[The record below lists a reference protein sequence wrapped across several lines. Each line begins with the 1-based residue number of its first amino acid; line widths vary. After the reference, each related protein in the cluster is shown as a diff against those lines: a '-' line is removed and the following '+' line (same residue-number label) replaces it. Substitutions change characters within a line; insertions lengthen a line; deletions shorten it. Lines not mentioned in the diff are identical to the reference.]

1 MNNRLLIAAFVSIC
15 FLSGSCKISSGQGSR
30 YDFSSLD
37 SVIQGWVDKGYYPG
51 ASICVVKNDT
61 VIFQKNYRDYTPDT
75 KVYVA
80 SAGKWVAAAVIGA
93 VVDRTDL
100 GWDDPVEKWLPEF
113 KDDAKGKILLRQ
125 LLSHT
130 SGVRPYLPEPRVDNY
145 NHLDSAVTEI
155 LPLDTVFTPGTRFEY
170 GGLAMQIAGRMAEVA
185 MGEEFE
191 TLFQELLAQPLEMK
205 NSHFTPINTD
215 GGHAPMLG
223 GGLCTTM
230 NDYLHFL
237 SMIYHDGM
245 YNGKQIISAETV
257 KEMQADQVKGAI
269 IPSKNSDNYVAKGLG
284 QSHNGVYGLGEWREL
299 IDKKTGEA
307 YQISSPGW
315 AGAYPWINKHDKVY
329 GFFIS
334 HVAGSS
340 AKEDGFS
347 SFFGSP
353 VISRTVSEILKG
365 KPLVVKQGRINVGN
379 GSLYYEEAGQG
390 EPIIFVHGHSLDHR
404 MWDEQFSVFAKKYHV
419 IRYDLRGYG
428 ISSSQTED
436 YQFMHVEDLVTLMDS
451 LHIKKAHI
459 VGLSLGGFI
468 TADMLAYFP
477 DRMLSAFLA
486 SGNIRKSKGPSEPMT
501 KEEAKVR
508 DEEIAALKQKGVE
521 VMKKEWFEG
530 LMKSGGSQRERMRVP
545 LWQMIDEWDAWQ
557 PMHVEDLV
565 TLMDSLHI
573 KKAHIVGLSLGGFIT
588 ADMLAY
594 FPDRMLSAFLASGN
608 IRKSKGPSEPM
619 TKEEAKVRDEE
630 IAALKKKGVEVMK
643 KEWFEGLMK
652 SGGSQRERMRVPL
665 WQMIDEWDA
674 WQPLH
679 KEVRVV
685 AGLDAIEE
693 LKKSHPAVPALI
705 VEGHSS
711 DNKFSK
717 NPPIL
722 EYLPNGKLKIIED
735 CGHMMN
741 MERPEEFNAA
751 LEEFLINIEQ

>member
-1 MNNRLLIAAFVSIC
+1 MNKKVLVTAFLLGSWTVSGIVSAQSVYPGQHQGKLKKETVAPLQVESFDLKDVRLLPSRFRDNMLRDSAWMTSIDVNRLLHSF
-15 FLSGSCKISSGQGSR
+15 R
-30 YDFSSLD
+30 T
-37 SVIQGWVDKGYYPG
+37 
-51 ASICVVKNDT
+51 N
-61 VIFQKNYRDYTPDT
+61 
-75 KVYVA
+75 
-80 SAGKWVAAAVIGA
+80 AG
-93 VVDRTDL
+93 
-100 GWDDPVEKWLPEF
+100 
-113 KDDAKGKILLRQ
+113 
-125 LLSHT
+125 
-130 SGVRPYLPEPRVDNY
+130 
-145 NHLDSAVTEI
+145 
-155 LPLDTVFTPGTRFEY
+155 VF
-170 GGLAMQIAGRMAEVA
+170 AG
-185 MGEEFE
+185 
-191 TLFQELLAQPLEMK
+191 
-205 NSHFTPINTD
+205 D
-215 GGHAPMLG
+215 
-223 GGLCTTM
+223 
-230 NDYLHFL
+230 
-237 SMIYHDGM
+237 
-245 YNGKQIISAETV
+245 
-257 KEMQADQVKGAI
+257 AI
-269 IPSKNSDNYVAKGLG
+269 IPSNDSDNYVAKGLG
-284 QSHNGVYGLGEWREL
+284 QSHNGIYGLGEWREL

-315 AGAYPWINKHDKVY
+315 AGAYPWINKRDKVY

-334 HVAGSS
+334 HVTGSS

-365 KPLVVKQGRINVGN
+365 NSLVIKQGRINVGN

-436 YQFMHVEDLVTLMDS
+436 YQFMHAEDLITLMDS
-451 LHIKKAHI
+451 LRIQKAHI

-501 KEEAKVR
+501 KEEAK
-508 DEEIAALKQKGVE
+508 
-521 VMKKEWFEG
+521 M
-530 LMKSGGSQRERMRVP
+530 
-545 LWQMIDEWDAWQ
+545 
-557 PMHVEDLV
+557 
-565 TLMDSLHI
+565 
-573 KKAHIVGLSLGGFIT
+573 
-588 ADMLAY
+588 
-594 FPDRMLSAFLASGN
+594 
-608 IRKSKGPSEPM
+608 
-619 TKEEAKVRDEE
+619 RDEE

-652 SGGSQRERMRVPL
+652 SGGTQRERMRVPL

-685 AGLDAIEE
+685 AGLDAIEKLE
-693 LKKSHPAVPALI
+693 KSHPAVPALI

-722 EYLPNGKLKIIED
+722 NYLPNGKLKVIED

-751 LEEFLINIEQ
+751 LEEFLKLNF

>member
-1 MNNRLLIAAFVSIC
+1 MKGRLLIVIFISIC
-15 FLSGSCKISSGQGSR
+15 FIAGSCNVSSVQGSR
-30 YDFSSLD
+30 YNFSLLD
-37 SVIQGWVDKGYYPG
+37 SVIQGWVSKEYYPG
-51 ASICVVKNDT
+51 ASICVVKNDS
-61 VIFQKNYRDYTPDT
+61 VIFQKNYGSYTPDT

-93 VVDRTDL
+93 VVDSTSLD
-100 GWDDPVEKWLPEF
+100 WDDPVEKWLPEF
-113 KDDAKGKILLRQ
+113 KGDAKGKILLRQ

-145 NHLDSAVTEI
+145 NHLDSAIIEI
-155 LPLDTVFTPGTRFEY
+155 LPLDTVFTPGSRFQY
-170 GGLAMQIAGRMAEVA
+170 GGLAMQIAGRMAEAA
-185 MGEEFE
+185 MGKEFE

-223 GGLCTTM
+223 GGLCTTL
-230 NDYLHFL
+230 NDYIHFL
-237 SMIYHDGM
+237 SMIYHEGT
-245 YNGKQIISAETV
+245 YEGKRILTAETV
-257 KEMQADQVKGAI
+257 KEMQANQVKDALVSPGEYTERA
-269 IPSKNSDNYVAKGLG
+269 LG
-284 QSHNGVYGLGEWREL
+284 QSHTGIYGLGEWREL

-315 AGAYPWINKHDKVY
+315 AGAYPWINKRDSVY
-329 GFFIS
+329 GFFIT

-347 SFFGSP
+347 SFYGSP

-365 KPLVVKQGRINVGN
+365 NSLVIKQGRINVGN

-436 YQFMHVEDLVTLMDS
+436 YQFMHAEDLITLMDS
-451 LHIKKAHI
+451 LRIPKAHI

-501 KEEAKVR
+501 PEEARVR
-508 DEEIAALKQKGVE
+508 DKEIAALKEKGVD

-530 LMKSGGSQRERMRVP
+530 LMKSGGSQRERMR
-545 LWQMIDEWDAWQ
+545 E
-557 PMHVEDLV
+557 
-565 TLMDSLHI
+565 S
-573 KKAHIVGLSLGGFIT
+573 
-588 ADMLAY
+588 
-594 FPDRMLSAFLASGN
+594 
-608 IRKSKGPSEPM
+608 
-619 TKEEAKVRDEE
+619 
-630 IAALKKKGVEVMK
+630 
-643 KEWFEGLMK
+643 
-652 SGGSQRERMRVPL
+652 L

-685 AGLDAIEE
+685 AGLDAIEK
-693 LKKSHPAVPALI
+693 LKKNHPDVPALI

-711 DNKFSK
+711 SNRFSK
-717 NPPIL
+717 EPPIL
-722 EYLPNGKLKIIED
+722 QYLPNGKLKVIDD
-735 CGHMMN
+735 CGHMLN

-751 LEEFLINIEQ
+751 LEEFLKSAQ

>member
-1 MNNRLLIAAFVSIC
+1 MKGRLLIIIFISIC
-15 FLSGSCKISSGQGSR
+15 FIAGSCNVSSVQGSR
-30 YDFSSLD
+30 YNFSSLD
-37 SVIQGWVDKGYYPG
+37 SVIQGWVSKEYYPG
-51 ASICVVKNDT
+51 ASICVVKNDS
-61 VIFQKNYRDYTPDT
+61 VIFQKNYGSYTPDT

-93 VVDRTDL
+93 VVDSTSLD
-100 GWDDPVEKWLPEF
+100 WDDPVEKGLPEF
-113 KDDAKGKILLRQ
+113 KGDAKGKILLRQ

-130 SGVRPYLPEPRVDNY
+130 SGVCPYLPEPRVDNY
-145 NHLDSAVTEI
+145 NHLDSAIIEI
-155 LPLDTVFTPGTRFEY
+155 LPLDTVFTPGSRFQY

-185 MGEEFE
+185 MGKEFE
-191 TLFQELLAQPLEMK
+191 TLFQELLAQPLDMK
-205 NSHFTPINTD
+205 KSHFTPINTD
-215 GGHAPMLG
+215 GGYAPMLG
-223 GGLCTTM
+223 GGLCTTL
-230 NDYLHFL
+230 NDYIHFL
-237 SMIYHDGM
+237 SMIYHDGI
-245 YNGKQIISAETV
+245 YHDKRILTTETV
-257 KEMQADQVKGAI
+257 KEMQANQVKDALVSPGEYTERA
-269 IPSKNSDNYVAKGLG
+269 LG
-284 QSHNGVYGLGEWREL
+284 QLHTGIYGLGEWREL

-315 AGAYPWINKHDKVY
+315 AGAYPWINKRDSVY
-329 GFFIS
+329 GFFIA

-347 SFFGSP
+347 SFYGSP

-365 KPLVVKQGRINVGN
+365 NSLVIKQGRVNVGN

-404 MWDEQFSVFAKKYHV
+404 MWDEQFSVLAKKYRV

-436 YQFMHVEDLVTLMDS
+436 YQFTHAEDLVTLMDS

-501 KEEAKVR
+501 PEEARVR
-508 DEEIAALKQKGVE
+508 DKEIAALKEKGVD

-530 LMKSGGSQRERMRVP
+530 LMKSGGSQRERMR
-545 LWQMIDEWDAWQ
+545 E
-557 PMHVEDLV
+557 
-565 TLMDSLHI
+565 S
-573 KKAHIVGLSLGGFIT
+573 
-588 ADMLAY
+588 
-594 FPDRMLSAFLASGN
+594 
-608 IRKSKGPSEPM
+608 
-619 TKEEAKVRDEE
+619 
-630 IAALKKKGVEVMK
+630 
-643 KEWFEGLMK
+643 
-652 SGGSQRERMRVPL
+652 L

-685 AGLDAIEE
+685 DGLDAIEE
-693 LKKSHPAVPALI
+693 LKKNHPDVPALI

-711 DNKFSK
+711 GNRFSK
-717 NPPIL
+717 EPPIL
-722 EYLPNGKLKIIED
+722 QYLPNGKLKVIDD
-735 CGHMMN
+735 CGHMLN

-751 LEEFLINIEQ
+751 LEEFLKNVQ